1 MDLESPDSSSDLPAS
16 YTELRTQVARILSE
30 GKERARRAVEHERVR
45 TYWEVG
51 GVLNAFLAAHDS
63 VYGKRVMKKLAVA
76 VDLSERLLYD
86 MADMRQKLKIL
97 PARAKLTWTHLKR
110 VLPVKDPEAR
120 QYYMDAASEGEWSV
134 RELEASIK
142 ADAFGNASAGQNAGE
157 SGVLQAG
164 EPKAFRA
171 VRGELYISR
180 IAERNGKPALGLG
193 FGCQHELV
201 DGIPDGFQM
210 GDLVRSVKD
219 PAAPDGYRLEP
230 ANVGRRIYASSAAI
244 YKMIDG
250 DTLWASVGVGFR
262 ARTDQKLRLRAID
275 TPELKTAEGQR
286 ARKYLEKTLADVGEF
301 VVTTQKVDLYDRYLA
316 DIFYL
321 PGERDMER
329 VAREGRYLNRE
340 LVEQGLARVWTSDK
354 PPDL

>member
-1 MDLESPDSSSDLPAS
+1 
-16 YTELRTQVARILSE
+16 
-30 GKERARRAVEHERVR
+30 
-45 TYWEVG
+45 
-51 GVLNAFLAAHDS
+51 
-63 VYGKRVMKKLAVA
+63 
-76 VDLSERLLYD
+76 

-97 PARAKLTWTHLKR
+97 HARAKLTWTHYRK
-110 VLPVKDPEAR
+110 VLPVQDPKAR
-120 QYYMDAASEGEWSV
+120 QYYLDAASEGEWSV
-134 RELEASIK
+134 RELEASIN
-142 ADAFGNASAGQNAGE
+142 ADAYGKSASAEQSTREAGA
-157 SGVLQAG
+157 LPAI
-164 EPKAFRA
+164 PKAFRA

-180 IAERNGKPALGLG
+180 VTERKGKPALGLG

-201 DGIPDGFQM
+201 DGIPAGYQM
-210 GDLVRSVKD
+210 GDLVRSVID

-230 ANVGRRIYASSAAI
+230 ANVSRRIYASSAAI

-250 DTLWASVGVGFR
+250 DTLWASVGVGFA

-286 ARKYLEKTLADVGEF
+286 AREHLEKTLAEAGEF

-316 DIFYL
+316 DVFYL
-321 PGERDMER
+321 PGESDMQR

-340 LVEQGLARVWTSDK
+340 LVDLGFARVWTSEK